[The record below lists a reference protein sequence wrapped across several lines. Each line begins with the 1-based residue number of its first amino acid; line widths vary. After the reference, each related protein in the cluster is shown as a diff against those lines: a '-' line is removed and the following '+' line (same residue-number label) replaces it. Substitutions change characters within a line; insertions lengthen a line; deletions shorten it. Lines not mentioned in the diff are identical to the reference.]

1 MLAIGAGLVFW
12 KSKHPDAGGGALT
25 TLTKEDMKFLLE
37 DENPMLLKRIAEDP
51 EIKQKYIESKQQ
63 FLAVASEARKEGFA
77 DNPKYKPFL
86 DFVRAQ
92 IIAVNYDKEKNK
104 DKGSLPPFSFI
115 KKDEVD
121 AFYQK
126 PGNEEDFNKLV
137 ETIKEQ
143 GKEEAPND
151 PGPTP
156 AQLEQL
162 KEVYA
167 KVKIYENSAEAEKA
181 QLGADFWK
189 KTDFQIQFQ
198 QAALLNQIF
207 AQKVLAK
214 KVEVTDD
221 EVKAYITAHPELDP
235 AAKKAKAEEILKR
248 AKSGEDF
255 AKLANEASEDPGN
268 KDPQTGELKGGLYK
282 DVKPGSGFDKTFEE
296 TALSLQPG
304 QIADNVV
311 ETPFGYHIIKLERKG
326 PSKDKD
332 GKDLGETYDVRH
344 ILISTMFTDPK
355 NPFSRPLP
363 MNEKIKA
370 DLKQEKIKKVLEEI
384 KAKNP
389 IEVENFEVPKPSD
402 AQIQQMMQ
410 EQQQQMMPPGA
421 EDGGQMPTAPK
432 KDAGKTAPKKTK

>member
-1 MLAIGAGLVFW
+1 MNSLGKTLTVLVIMLAIGAGLVFW

-282 DVKPGSGFDKTFEE
+282 DFKPGSGFDKTFEE

-344 ILISTMFTDPK
+344 ILISTMFT
-355 NPFSRPLP
+355 
-363 MNEKIKA
+363 
-370 DLKQEKIKKVLEEI
+370 
-384 KAKNP
+384 
-389 IEVENFEVPKPSD
+389 
-402 AQIQQMMQ
+402 
-410 EQQQQMMPPGA
+410 
-421 EDGGQMPTAPK
+421 
-432 KDAGKTAPKKTK
+432 